1 MMRWWAFLQS
11 IKALHM
17 VKTIEI
23 WKQMPC
29 FFPLMV
35 ACSQAE
41 NLGHRLICVLSLA
54 MTNLSMREVQHRKK
68 GREGKKGDVA
78 RCLGTS
84 LGSGMAEG
92 QEGTPL
98 GNATRGRGC
107 LPWQWHFPPCSIVT
121 GELFSSIS
129 FNNEPTWKRYFAML
143 LRRRFTAASS
153 IYNHHLQWGLMRCPV
168 CAHVAKSR

>member
-68 GREGKKGDVA
+68 VEKERKETWLDALVHPLAPVWQKA
-78 RCLGTS
+78 RKEHHL
-84 LGSGMAEG
+84 
-92 QEGTPL
+92 GTPL
-98 GNATRGRGC
+98 GAEGVSLGSDT
-107 LPWQWHFPPCSIVT
+107 S
-121 GELFSSIS
+121 
-129 FNNEPTWKRYFAML
+129 L
-143 LRRRFTAASS
+143 LAA
-153 IYNHHLQWGLMRCPV
+153 
-168 CAHVAKSR
+168 